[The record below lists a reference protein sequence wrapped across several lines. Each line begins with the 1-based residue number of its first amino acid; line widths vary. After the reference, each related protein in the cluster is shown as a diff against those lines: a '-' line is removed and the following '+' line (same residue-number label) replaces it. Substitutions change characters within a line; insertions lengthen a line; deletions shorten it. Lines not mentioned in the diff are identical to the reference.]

1 MLREVS
7 EVGLGLLE
15 DSLTLTDW
23 ELEVVGVCDSDGV
36 RDLNDDEIS
45 CVLESVSDDD
55 LLAEA
60 ASLESE

>member
-1 MLREVS
+1 MLREIS